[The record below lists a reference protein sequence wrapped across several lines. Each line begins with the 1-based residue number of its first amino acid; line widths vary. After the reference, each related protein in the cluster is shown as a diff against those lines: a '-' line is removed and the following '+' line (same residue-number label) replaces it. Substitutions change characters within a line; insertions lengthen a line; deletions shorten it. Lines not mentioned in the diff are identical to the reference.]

1 MSDPFDIYSDVF
13 AISITPWGAN
23 LSFQLREAHPTTVSP
38 KQPKQQGTVRMSN
51 EHLKTLTFM
60 CTRQLKKFERDNG
73 VQCQVP
79 NQVLAQLGIAP
90 DDWDAFWQQRGG

>member
-38 KQPKQQGTVRMSN
+38 KQPEQLGTVRMSN
-51 EHLKTLTFM
+51 EHLKTLIFM
-60 CTRQLKKFERDNG
+60 CSRQLKKFERDNG

-79 NQVLAQLGIAP
+79 TQVLAQLGIARE
-90 DDWDAFWQQRGG
+90 DWDIFWQHEGS

>member
-38 KQPKQQGTVRMSN
+38 KQPKQLGTVRMSN
-51 EHLKTLTFM
+51 EHLKNSDFH
-60 CTRQLKKFERDNG
+60 
-73 VQCQVP
+73 VH
-79 NQVLAQLGIAP
+79 AP
-90 DDWDAFWQQRGG
+90 GEKI

>member
-23 LSFQLREAHPTTVSP
+23 LSFQLREAHPTKVSP
-38 KQPKQQGTVRMSN
+38 KQPKQHGTVRMSN
-51 EHLKTLTFM
+51 EHLKTLIFL
-60 CTRQLKKFERDNG
+60 CTRQVKKFERDNG

-90 DDWDAFWQQRGG
+90 DDWDAFWQQRGS